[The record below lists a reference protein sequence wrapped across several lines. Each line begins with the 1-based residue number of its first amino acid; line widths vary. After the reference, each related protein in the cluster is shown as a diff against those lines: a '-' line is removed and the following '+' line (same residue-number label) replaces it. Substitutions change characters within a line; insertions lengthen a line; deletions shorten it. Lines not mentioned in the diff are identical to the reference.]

1 MAPIRRLTALA
12 GLAAV
17 ALAGAAS
24 AQDLAR
30 GKELFELCAQCHG
43 PRGEGNQLVLAPSIA
58 GLPTW
63 YVVEQ
68 VTKFKSGLRGVH
80 PDDVAGLRMHP
91 MGRALKSDE
100 EIQAVA
106 AYVESMPRANPEPV
120 LEGGDPQRGAALY
133 APCIACHGAN
143 ADGNQA
149 LWAPRL
155 QGANDWY
162 LLSSLRRYKAGI
174 RGTNPLN
181 ANAQIMRGMAGTLVD
196 EQAMKDVVAYIMTLP
211 RNEGK

>member
-106 AYVESMPRANPEPV
+106 AYVESMPRANPKPV